1 MNPSV
6 RFASALGV
14 MIAVAGSLAWSPA
27 HAYDLRQ
34 TAQGKPIRWQAE
46 RVAFAVDPGIERA
59 IPGARSVITQVID
72 SWSERSGGPALATTF
87 AQTPLKAAVDGVN
100 AVLVAP
106 PGFAAMGSALAITL
120 TSYDESSGAILDT
133 DIVINAEKAF
143 AILGQGARA
152 KLGAPHVPTDD
163 APHVELDG
171 GATRAFGPFDF
182 QHVFAHEIGH
192 ALGLGDSDSSPY
204 ALMSAYTLPGDASV
218 RVPTSDDVD
227 GVAAQYAPTKPHPS
241 DGGCSSSIS
250 GSSPAKIDGR
260 ALTALAFLLGASVA
274 MRRARVLVGAR
285 IRSPMKELKR
295 KTR

>member
-1 MNPSV
+1 
-6 RFASALGV
+6 
-14 MIAVAGSLAWSPA
+14 MIVVAGSLAVSPA
-27 HAYDLRQ
+27 FAYDLRQ

-46 RVAFAVDPGIERA
+46 RVAFAVDPGIEKA
-59 IPGARSVITQVID
+59 IPGARSVIMQVID
-72 SWSERSGGPALATTF
+72 SWSERSGAPVLAITF

-106 PGFAAMGSALAITL
+106 PGFAAIGSALAITL
-120 TSYDESSGAILDT
+120 TSYDEASGAILDT
-133 DIVINAEKAF
+133 DIVINAENAF

-171 GATRAFGPFDF
+171 GVAHAFGPFDF

-204 ALMSAYTLPGDASV
+204 ALMYAYTLPGDASV
-218 RVPTSDDVD
+218 RVPASDDVD
-227 GVAAQYAPTKPHPS
+227 GVAAQYGPPIPHQS
-241 DGGCSSSIS
+241 EGGCSSSVS
-250 GSSPAKIDGR
+250 GSRSKTDGR
-260 ALTALAFLLGASVA
+260 SLTALAFLFGAFVA
-274 MRRARVLVGAR
+274 TRRARVLVGAR
-285 IRSPMKELKR
+285 IRSPIQELKR